1 MSRWP
6 VGWRPEK
13 IIGRL
18 MWIGGTEIMASIGE
32 KQAIRLY
39 KSEWW
44 KGLSARQ
51 IVKFQLFVDELC
63 MPWSE
68 YHSAVED
75 ALGRDV
81 YTQEFGSSGVGQ
93 LQAEFRGDASA
104 PTLQEIIELLPADKR
119 IVVRAD

>member
-1 MSRWP
+1 
-6 VGWRPEK
+6 
-13 IIGRL
+13 
-18 MWIGGTEIMASIGE
+18 MASIGE
-32 KQAIRLY
+32 AQAIRLY

-51 IVKFQLFVDELC
+51 IVDVQLFVEELC
-63 MPWSE
+63 MPFGE
-68 YHSAVED
+68 FHSAVED

-81 YTQEFGSSGVGQ
+81 YTHEFGTSGVGQ

-104 PTLQEIIELLPADKR
+104 PTLQEIIEMLPADKR

>member
-1 MSRWP
+1 
-6 VGWRPEK
+6 
-13 IIGRL
+13 
-18 MWIGGTEIMASIGE
+18 MASIGE
-32 KQAIRLY
+32 AQAIILY

-63 MPWSE
+63 MPFGE
-68 YHSAVED
+68 FHSAVGD

-81 YTQEFGSSGVGQ
+81 YTHEFGSSGVGQ

-104 PTLQEIIELLPADKR
+104 RGTVGLITHATPFA
-119 IVVRAD
+119 VRRGGGSARQGRG

>member
-1 MSRWP
+1 MRH
-6 VGWRPEK
+6 WRDGCPPEK

-18 MWIGGTEIMASIGE
+18 MWIGGAKIMASIGE
-32 KQAIRLY
+32 AQAIILY

-81 YTQEFGSSGVGQ
+81 YTQEFGTNGVGQ

-104 PTLQEIIELLPADKR
+104 PTLQEIIELLPPDKR
-119 IVVRAD
+119 IVVQSD

>member
-1 MSRWP
+1 
-6 VGWRPEK
+6 
-13 IIGRL
+13 
-18 MWIGGTEIMASIGE
+18 MASIGE

-63 MPWSE
+63 MPFGE
-68 YHSAVED
+68 FHSAVGD

-81 YTQEFGSSGVGQ
+81 YTHEFGSSGVGQ
-93 LQAEFRGDASA
+93 LQGDASA
-104 PTLQEIIELLPADKR
+104 PTLQEIIELLPPDKR
-119 IVVRAD
+119 IVVQSD